1 MSMTY
6 KRDTKVRFTDMCIY
20 IDNNIYKEDKDVD
33 TIYKYMYLIFY
44 TLASKNRFFKSA
56 QDYDNFSL
64 LGATRLFTRYM
75 NTKLK
80 QIKSVLNYVN
90 TILYPLKVD
99 YQNANFNQVFA
110 PDEYSAQIAGIRQ
123 TQTTKI
129 QNYNRELVRVEF
141 EYYLKKIPATIKSF
155 IAKLP
160 HSSEYELHHNLYISC
175 LLSVLSAITLSNKTK
190 SKLSAKLSQTRRIE
204 YIIEKAYS
212 DARADCIILYGLPES
227 MKNLVSTIVNRIFDL
242 IRSDLRTIITTNEP
256 NDAIIE
262 SILSSQIKDE
272 ERFVNDY

>member
-6 KRDTKVRFTDMCIY
+6 KRDIKVRFTDMCIY
-20 IDNNIYKEDKDVD
+20 IDNNIYKEDRDVD
-33 TIYKYMYLIFY
+33 TIYRYMYLIFY

-64 LGATRLFTRYM
+64 LSATRLFTRYM

-123 TQTTKI
+123 TQTTRI
-129 QNYNRELVRVEF
+129 QSYNRELVRVEF

-175 LLSVLSAITLSNKTK
+175 LLSILSAITLSNKTK
-190 SKLSAKLSQTRRIE
+190 SKLSTKLSQARKIE
-204 YIIEKAYS
+204 YIIEKAYN

-242 IRSDLRTIITTNEP
+242 IRRDLRTIITTNEP